1 MSVDPITAIHPGSG
15 RRERPRA
22 HLDSDAPALD
32 LSGRWRFQFSA
43 EPSLA
48 PVDAHDPGLDDTGW
62 DAIDVPSHWVLQRPG
77 EWGSPSYTNV
87 VYPFP
92 VEPPNVPDANP
103 TGDYRLAFD
112 VAEGWLADGARA
124 VLRFGGVE
132 SVAIVHLNGVEV
144 GVVRGSRLP
153 QELDVTP
160 ELVTGAN
167 LLHVRVHQWSAMS
180 YIEDQDQWWLPGIFR
195 EVTLLARPAGG
206 LDDVWLSA
214 DYDPATG
221 AGTLRPELRGGY
233 PVRLACAELGLDLT
247 LDESCPE
254 LLVGAVEPWSAD
266 RPRLYDVTLTNAVE
280 TVQLR
285 VGFRRVEIVGDAW
298 LVNGRRLRLRGVN
311 RHEFHQET
319 GRVFNAEQTWQDL
332 LTMKRHHLNAIR
344 TSHYPPHPD
353 LLAMTDE
360 LGFWVIE
367 ECDLETHGFE
377 LLGWTGNPSDDP
389 AWRACYLDR
398 AERMVERD
406 KNHPSIVSWSLGNE
420 SGTGSNLAAMAAW
433 IRRRDPG
440 RPIHYEGDHAGAYT
454 DLNSRMYPPI
464 EELDDLAAGL
474 GDNRS
479 GVLGT
484 AARLLDRPMI
494 LCEYLHAMGN
504 GAGGIA
510 DYERTFDAHPMIHG
524 GFVWEWRD
532 HGLLSRTPDGRAF
545 HAYGGDFGQELH
557 DGSFVCD
564 GMTLSDGTATPML
577 AEFAAVVNPI
587 KLAIDRGIVSLTNLR
602 HAGSTSDLVIG
613 WRLEA
618 DGVAVAEG
626 TLAIVAAVGETVTV
640 SLPQEAQARV
650 APATGA
656 SVEHWLTVE
665 ARLAQDTV
673 WASAGHVV
681 SSAQVGV
688 DAVRPATMPARATL
702 RPRFGDGDGDGNGKI
717 VLGEARF
724 DAVTG
729 TLSSLGPVP
738 LGGPWL
744 ELWRAPTEN
753 DRLRTFGSYELAD
766 PAATRGLG
774 LDGPSSAER
783 WRHAG
788 LDRLHPRVVSVGIER
803 DALVVRHRVAA
814 AGQACAVEVEFAW
827 RWSVDRLVLA
837 VDAQPTTG
845 WRTTWP
851 RIGVHLT
858 LPTEYRAAA
867 WFGTGPN
874 ENYPDSRAA
883 ARVGRFRAA
892 IDDLAVT
899 YAVPQE
905 TGHRADLRTL
915 SVTGPDLPGLTIRTD
930 ASGRQRPGFT
940 LTRHSAAELTAAAHP
955 HELPAPTA
963 THLYLDAHQHGLG
976 SRSCG
981 PDVRPEHALYP
992 RAAAWTVSF
1001 GLAEGP

>member
-62 DAIDVPSHWVLQRPG
+62 DEIDVPSHWVLQRPG

-92 VEPPNVPDANP
+92 VEPPNIPDANP

-221 AGTLRPELRGGY
+221 AGALRPELRGGY

-266 RPRLYDVTLTNAVE
+266 RPRLYDVTLANAVE

-545 HAYGGDFGQELH
+545 HAYGGDFGEELH

-618 DGVAVAEG
+618 DGVAVAAG

-640 SLPQEAQARV
+640 SLPQEALARV

-702 RPRFGDGDGDGNGKI
+702 RPRFGDGDGDGDGKI

-724 DAVTG
+724 
-729 TLSSLGPVP
+729 
-738 LGGPWL
+738 
-744 ELWRAPTEN
+744 
-753 DRLRTFGSYELAD
+753 
-766 PAATRGLG
+766 
-774 LDGPSSAER
+774 
-783 WRHAG
+783 
-788 LDRLHPRVVSVGIER
+788 
-803 DALVVRHRVAA
+803 
-814 AGQACAVEVEFAW
+814 
-827 RWSVDRLVLA
+827 
-837 VDAQPTTG
+837 
-845 WRTTWP
+845 
-851 RIGVHLT
+851 
-858 LPTEYRAAA
+858 
-867 WFGTGPN
+867 
-874 ENYPDSRAA
+874 
-883 ARVGRFRAA
+883 
-892 IDDLAVT
+892 
-899 YAVPQE
+899 
-905 TGHRADLRTL
+905 
-915 SVTGPDLPGLTIRTD
+915 
-930 ASGRQRPGFT
+930 
-940 LTRHSAAELTAAAHP
+940 
-955 HELPAPTA
+955 
-963 THLYLDAHQHGLG
+963 
-976 SRSCG
+976 
-981 PDVRPEHALYP
+981 
-992 RAAAWTVSF
+992 
-1001 GLAEGP
+1001 